1 MIPSPTQ
8 DEPVGYAAI
17 AIAAVALLVHVLHLD
32 DATGLLVQGLAI
44 AIASVWARSHT
55 FPGA

>member
-1 MIPSPTQ
+1 MIPHPTS
-8 DEPVGYAAI
+8 DEPVGYAAV

-44 AIASVWARSHT
+44 ASAARWARSHT